1 MKYKINL
8 LSEKEASL
16 FDKIMYFFL
25 NYLRYI
31 IVITQL
37 VVIGVFFYRFKI
49 DQSIVDLKESVD
61 QKAEI
66 IKTVMPIV
74 KQAEEIDSRTKEI
87 KKILTSQQTSSIMIN
102 YFLSVFP
109 QDIYLD
115 SLSIKGN
122 SISLSGVTNNAKIL
136 QTYDASLKKDNKFA
150 VVNLQNI
157 KKTAIGYT
165 FSMNLNTFKNN

>member
-1 MKYKINL
+1 MRYKINL
-8 LSEKEASL
+8 LQEKEASL
-16 FDKIMYFFL
+16 FDRVMYFFL

-37 VVIGVFFYRFKI
+37 VVIGVFFYRFQV

-61 QKAEI
+61 QKVEI

-87 KKILTSQQTSSIMIN
+87 KKILALQQINSSMMS

-109 QDIYLD
+109 QDIYLNN
-115 SLSIKGN
+115 LNIKGN
-122 SISLSGVTNNAKIL
+122 SISFNGTTLDSRIL
-136 QTYDASLKKDNKFA
+136 QLFYSALKKDNKFVA
-150 VVNLQNI
+150 VDLQNI
-157 KKTAIGYT
+157 KKTETGYS
-165 FSMNLNTFKNN
+165 FNMNLNTFKNN